1 MSVVLPAPKNPEIMS
16 ILVMVTQILS
26 SNKAAGPPDG
36 QRGKGE
42 RRIPE
47 PGIRRIAVRE
57 ITSAGR

>member
-36 QRGKGE
+36 QKGE
-42 RRIPE
+42 
-47 PGIRRIAVRE
+47 G
-57 ITSAGR
+57 SAGYQSLVSGA